1 MTVVPVLRPLV
12 IAALA
17 LGLLSFPAC
26 SGPDSGP
33 TGGGGVE
40 DSATTEG
47 AVSGTTEEMAGASI
61 VLPDPGPWVAQE
73 PTATDGFHE
82 STFTL
87 IPSGSTEPQCS
98 VGLAVERGYT
108 GDLDAYRTFLTGLNG
123 DRVSFED
130 DGNVPDGIDGV
141 IASIDWTDRD
151 GEPFSSMLRTW
162 LTKDKT
168 KITVAIVSA
177 GAELDAGCDRAAIAS
192 TLQWAGG
199 A

>member
-1 MTVVPVLRPLV
+1 MDSMSRPLR
-12 IAALA
+12 
-17 LGLLSFPAC
+17 SFPAVPPSLSARSAWQW
-26 SGPDSGP
+26 SG
-33 TGGGGVE
+33 
-40 DSATTEG
+40 
-47 AVSGTTEEMAGASI
+47 
-61 VLPDPGPWVAQE
+61 
-73 PTATDGFHE
+73 
-82 STFTL
+82 
-87 IPSGSTEPQCS
+87 
-98 VGLAVERGYT
+98 GYT